1 MEQIYKQWE
10 KNVINSFYNVGN
22 TSVKKTSKVLS
33 VPTNNKELYAYKN
46 KVTLVLNFIN
56 DGIPISEVVENN
68 GTLPPK
74 KYIELYHIGEKQI
87 NKTSYGVNNSEFF
100 YPAIDAGGL
109 TNYKQKVGTKPD
121 FLPKRIHIDKVTE
134 KTIDNIYKTWK
145 RYAGKTR
152 FYGNLRNELSK
163 AIHSI
168 KNECFIQFV
177 KVPLEYRVI
186 VTSHD
191 IFNKLGIYYTR
202 VYGNPIYAKETKPR
216 EGMYCGIAE
225 KYVTPDINKNNI
237 LNEYTVKI

>member
-10 KNVINSFYNVGN
+10 KNVINNFYNFDN
-22 TSVKKTSKVLS
+22 VKKKSKVLS
-33 VPTNNKELYAYKN
+33 VPLNNKELYAYKN

-68 GTLPPK
+68 GSLPPK
-74 KYIELYHIGEKQI
+74 KYIDLYHIGEKQI
-87 NKTSYGVNNSEFF
+87 NKTSYGLNNSEFF

-109 TNYKQKVGTKPD
+109 TNYKQKVRTKPD
-121 FLPKRIHIDKVTE
+121 FLAKRIHIQNQVTE

-152 FYGNLRNELSK
+152 FYGNLKKELSK

-168 KNECFIQFV
+168 QNECFIQFV

-202 VYGNPIYAKETKPR
+202 VYGNPVYAKETKPR